1 MYRSKEISMKPISLT
16 LTILAISGFLIA
28 DSAQAFNANQS
39 GGLATYSRGMGGGTC
54 PAGTCGQSGGKQAK
68 NLKNCAAANCAK
80 AAK

>member
-1 MYRSKEISMKPISLT
+1 MKPISLA

-39 GGLATYSRGMGGGTC
+39 GGLASYSRGMAGTC
-54 PAGTCGQSGGKQAK
+54 PAGTCAQNGGKQAK